1 MASKEGSAGQ
11 AFGPVLAAVATMQG
25 NVSRSEKTH
34 AHEFLEKFQKSIEAW
49 TITHELLQ
57 SPDVPVEAKLFAA
70 TTLKGKIMFDL
81 DQLPAESVVALRDSV
96 MNLLVAFASG
106 PRPIQTQ
113 LCVCLASLAIQM
125 LEWKDV
131 LASVGSALGSSAGDC
146 VLEFLKIL
154 PEEVTE
160 GRKINLSEE
169 DLLTRTKELLEDNAE
184 QVMHLLI
191 QYAQSSP
198 TASTN
203 PRLLDCITSWMR
215 EIPAAKIVES
225 PLLDIVLKGLDN
237 DVSFESAVDSMCT
250 LYRDTREVD
259 ESLPIIQALYP
270 RLMTLRPKIA
280 EFAETEDTDAFR
292 GITRLFAEAGEAW
305 VVLAA
310 RLPTEFR
317 GLVEAVLECCARDW
331 DRDAVSL
338 TFVFWYELK
347 QYVTLE
353 RYTDARV
360 CFSDV
365 FSQLVDIMVK
375 HLEYP
380 RPDDGE
386 VDLFG
391 GDREQEEKFRHF
403 RHSMGDVLKDC
414 CAVIGVSECLTKAYQ
429 LIQQWV
435 SKYASQASDDHV
447 PNWQEL
453 EAPLFSLRA
462 MGRMVDP
469 EENTVLTQ
477 VIPLIVQ
484 IPNQEK
490 VRFQAIM
497 ALARYTE
504 WTAQHPE
511 TLEAQLNYVISGFQ
525 HSSSEVVQA
534 SALAFKFLGT
544 DCQKLLGG
552 HIAQLHSF
560 YESVL
565 DKLKPASQEEV
576 TEGVAAVVAVQPIDK
591 IYETMKLFCD
601 PIMNRIMAL
610 ANNAKDEQ
618 GQRAVADHL
627 QLITIFVLVVNP
639 YVSRG
644 EENPA
649 VKYCGEIL
657 PIMTTIALNFTESTP
672 ILERVCRCWRNMI
685 ISYRTAMTPLLP
697 TLADSLANGF
707 QASREGCFLWAT
719 DAVVREFSEGAEFV
733 DPATSNAVFRFYEQQ
748 ATAFLRTLNDLPPEN
763 LPDVIED
770 FYRLSSDAVRYY
782 PKECISSPLSVPIF
796 TAALSGLTL
805 QQVDPLMAILHYYH
819 DLFSFAFE
827 RPAISEFT
835 SSNGDPYTNPPE
847 VREAVKQ
854 LIASQGQALAER
866 IITGMMFSFPG
877 DCFPDASGVMM
888 SLFEL
893 MPQEAGLWL
902 QSTLQMLP
910 PGTMK
915 PNEAERLLKGIS
927 DKVQSGELRKIRVL
941 LQDFTNSYRRR
952 NVAPREG
959 LGRLEATRFR
969 FSG

>member
-1 MASKEGSAGQ
+1 MASKGDGAGQ

-25 NVSRSEKTH
+25 NVPRSEKAH
-34 AHEFLEKFQKSIEAW
+34 AHEFLEKFQKSVEAW
-49 TITHELLQ
+49 TITHEMLQ
-57 SPDVPVEAKLFAA
+57 SADVPVEAKLFAA

-96 MNLLVAFASG
+96 LNLLVVFGSG

-113 LCVCLASLAIQM
+113 LCVCLANLAIQM
-125 LEWKDV
+125 IEWKDV
-131 LASVGSALGSSAGDC
+131 LVTVGSSLGGSAGDC
-146 VLEFLKIL
+146 VLEFLRIL

-160 GRKINLSEE
+160 GRKINLSEDE
-169 DLLTRTKELLEDNAE
+169 LAMRTKELLEDNAE

-198 TASTN
+198 AASTN

-215 EIPAAKIVES
+215 EIPASKIVES
-225 PLLDIVLKGLDN
+225 PLMDVILKALDDDG
-237 DVSFESAVDSMCT
+237 SFDAAVDSLCT

-259 ESLPIIQALYP
+259 DSLPIIQALYP
-270 RLMTLRPKIA
+270 RLMSLRPKIA
-280 EFAETEDTDAFR
+280 ETAEAEDTDAFR
-292 GITRLFAEAGEAW
+292 GITRIFAEAGEAW
-305 VVLAA
+305 VVLMA
-310 RLPTEFR
+310 RLPAEFR
-317 GLVEAVLECCARDW
+317 ELVEAVLECCARDW
-331 DRDAVSL
+331 ERDVVSI
-338 TFVFWYELK
+338 TFGFWYELK

-353 RYTDARV
+353 RYAESRV
-360 CFSDV
+360 VYGEV
-365 FSQLVDIMVK
+365 FSKLVDIMIK
-375 HLEYP
+375 HLQYP
-380 RPDDGE
+380 HPEEGE
-386 VDLFG
+386 TDLFG
-391 GDREQEEKFRHF
+391 GDREQEEKFRQF
-403 RHSMGDVLKDC
+403 RHAMGDVLKDC
-414 CAVIGVSECLTKAYQ
+414 CAVIGVTECLSKAYQ
-429 LIQQWV
+429 VIQHWISQ
-435 SKYASQASDDHV
+435 YASQSTDEHV

-469 EENTVLTQ
+469 EESAVLPQ

-525 HSSSEVVQA
+525 HSSLEVVQA

-560 YESVL
+560 YESVI
-565 DKLKPASQEEV
+565 DKLKASSQEEV
-576 TEGVAAVVAVQPIDK
+576 TEGVAAVVAVQPLEK
-591 IYETMKLFCD
+591 IYETMKMFCD
-601 PIMNRIMAL
+601 PIMARIMNL

-639 YVSRG
+639 FVALDQ
-644 EENPA
+644 ENPA

-657 PIMTTIALNFTESTP
+657 PIMTTLVMNFTSSTP

-685 ISYRTAMTPLLP
+685 ISYRTAMSPLLP
-697 TLADSLANGF
+697 TLAQSLASGF
-707 QASREGCFLWAT
+707 EVSREGCFLWAT
-719 DAVVREFSEGAEFV
+719 DAVVREFSEGAEYA
-733 DPATSNAVFRFYEQQ
+733 DPATSRAVFQFYEQQ
-748 ATAFLRTLNDLPPEN
+748 AVVFLRILNDLPPEN

-770 FYRLSSDAVRYY
+770 FFRLSSDAVRFY
-782 PKECISSPLSVPIF
+782 PKECITSALSVPIF
-796 TAALSGLTL
+796 SAALSALTL
-805 QQVDPLMAILHYYH
+805 QQIDPLMSTLHYYH

-827 RPAISEFT
+827 KPAVSSFT
-835 SSNGDPYTNPPE
+835 APDGKVYANPPE
-847 VREAVKQ
+847 IREAVKQ
-854 LIASQGQALAER
+854 LIASQGQVLVQR
-866 IITGMMFSFPG
+866 LLTGMMFTFPG
-877 DCFPDASGVMM
+877 ECFPDASGLLM

-893 MPQEAGLWL
+893 MPPDAGGWV

-910 PGTMK
+910 TGTMK
-915 PNEAERLLKGIS
+915 PGEAERLLKGIS
-927 DKVQSGELRKIRVL
+927 DKVQSGETRKIRAL

>member
-1 MASKEGSAGQ
+1 MTSKEGATGQ

-25 NVSRSEKTH
+25 NVSRAGKTH
-34 AHEFLEKFQKSIEAW
+34 AHEFLEKFQKSVEAW
-49 TITHELLQ
+49 TITHEMLQ

-70 TTLKGKIMFDL
+70 TTLKGKIIFDL
-81 DQLPAESVVALRDSV
+81 DQLPTESVVALRDSIL
-96 MNLLVAFASG
+96 NLLVGFAAG

-125 LEWKDV
+125 LAWKDV
-131 LASVGSALGSSAGDC
+131 LPTVGAALGSSAGDC

-160 GRKINLSEE
+160 GRKINLSED
-169 DLLTRTKELLEDNAE
+169 DLIMRTKELLEDNAE

-225 PLLDIVLKGLDN
+225 PLMDVILKGLD
-237 DVSFESAVDSMCT
+237 DDRSFEAAVDSMCT

-259 ESLPIIQALYP
+259 DSLAIIQALYP
-270 RLMTLRPKIA
+270 RIISLRPKIA
-280 EFAETEDTDAFR
+280 EFAESEDTDAYK

-305 VVLAA
+305 VVLIA
-310 RLPTEFR
+310 RLPSEFR

-331 DRDAVSL
+331 ERDAISL

-347 QYVTLE
+347 QYVTLD
-353 RYTDARV
+353 RYADARV
-360 CFSDV
+360 NLSDV

-380 RPDDGE
+380 GPEEGE
-386 VDLFG
+386 TDLFG

-414 CAVIGVSECLTKAYQ
+414 CAVIGVTECLTKAYH

-435 SKYASQASDDHV
+435 SKYASQSSDEHV
-447 PNWQEL
+447 PHWQEL

-469 EENTVLTQ
+469 EESVVLTQ

-525 HSSSEVVQA
+525 HSSPEVVQA
-534 SALAFKFLGT
+534 AALAFKYLGT

-552 HIAQLHSF
+552 HIAQLHTF
-560 YESVL
+560 YESVI

-576 TEGVAAVVAVQPIDK
+576 TEGVAAVVAVQPLEK
-591 IYETMKLFCD
+591 IYDTLKLFCD
-601 PIMNRIMAL
+601 PIMARIMNL
-610 ANNAKDEQ
+610 ANNAQDEES
-618 GQRAVADHL
+618 QRAVADHIG
-627 QLITIFVLVVNP
+627 LITIFVMVVNP
-639 YVSRG
+639 YVSPR
-644 EENPA
+644 EDNPA

-657 PIMTTIALNFTESTP
+657 PIMSTIALNFTSSTP

-697 TLADSLANGF
+697 TLAQSLASGF

-733 DPATSNAVFRFYEQQ
+733 DANTSQAVFQFYEQQ
-748 ATAFLRTLNDLPPEN
+748 AISFLRILNDLPPEN

-770 FYRLSSDAVRYY
+770 FYRLSSDAIRFY
-782 PKECISSPLSVPIF
+782 PKECITSELSVPIF
-796 TAALSGLTL
+796 SAALSALTL
-805 QQVDPLMAILHYYH
+805 QQIDPLIATLHYYH

-827 RPAISEFT
+827 KPAVSEFT
-835 SSNGDPYTNPPE
+835 TSDGNTYSTPVE
-847 VREAVKQ
+847 VREAVKR
-854 LIASQGQALAER
+854 LIASQGQLLVQR
-866 IITGMMFSFPG
+866 ILTGMMFTFPG
-877 DCFPDASGVMM
+877 ECFPDASGVLM
-888 SLFEL
+888 SMFEL
-893 MPQEAGLWL
+893 MPEDAGTWL

-910 PGTMK
+910 AGTMK
-915 PNEAERLLKGIS
+915 QGEAERLLKGLF
-927 DKVQSGELRKIRVL
+927 DKIQSGETRKIRVL

-952 NVAPREG
+952 NVAPRDG